1 MWALK
6 SEIIISAWKNLMTD
20 SIVILPS
27 VYNFFIFLK
36 IFRIFPYNILIKNI

>member
-20 SIVILPS
+20 SIVVLPS
-27 VYNFFIFLK
+27 EYGFLIFMHQFNF
-36 IFRIFPYNILIKNI
+36 